1 MEKDIS
7 TEITKDEGG
16 RIIFAP
22 DVIATIA
29 SLAASEVE
37 GVVGLAGGVME
48 ELTGKLG
55 KKSYTKGI
63 KVDTSEEGTTAEIT
77 LIVKYGY
84 RIQDVS
90 RQVQESVKNAIET
103 MTGLSVIAVNI
114 FVQSIAFDKPA
125 KPEKAE
131 AVEEEKPAEK

>member
-16 RIIFAP
+16 RVIFAP

-29 SLAASEVE
+29 SLAASEVD

-55 KKSYTKGI
+55 KKNYTKGI
-63 KVDTSEEGTTAEIT
+63 KVDVGEEGTTADVT
-77 LIVKYGY
+77 LVVKYGY

-90 RQVQESVKNAIET
+90 KQVQQSVKNAIET
-103 MTGLSVIAVNI
+103 MTGLPVTAVNI

-125 KPEKAE
+125 KPEKVE
-131 AVEEEKPAEK
+131 TLEEETSAEE